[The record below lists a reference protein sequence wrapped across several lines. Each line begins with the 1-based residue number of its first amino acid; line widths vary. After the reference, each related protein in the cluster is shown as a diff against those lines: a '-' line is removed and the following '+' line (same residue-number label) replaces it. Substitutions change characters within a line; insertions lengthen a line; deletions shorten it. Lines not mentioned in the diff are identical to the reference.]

1 MRNTIYTFALAA
13 ICLMASNINAQDAA
27 AKLNQ
32 ADASYSSKDLEN
44 TRYSLQQALIEINK
58 AVGKDILDLLPKSI
72 NGLDVITKDD
82 NVSGS
87 AGFAGLFVNR
97 SYGSTEDKNIKVEI
111 ISDSPM
117 LAGLNAMLA
126 MPMIMGNSDPNQK
139 RMKISG
145 YKAVLQK
152 STSDETIVS
161 YTLQIPLNQALFTL
175 HVKGIPGENDVIN
188 IANAL
193 PLDQIAKLAQ

>member
-1 MRNTIYTFALAA
+1 MRKTLYITALA
-13 ICLMASNINAQDAA
+13 ILSLLASNVSAQDAA
-27 AKLNQ
+27 AKLNE
-32 ADASYSSKDLEN
+32 AETAYSSKNLEN
-44 TRYSLQQALIEINK
+44 TRYALQQALIEINK
-58 AVGKDILDLLPKSI
+58 AVGKDILDLLPKALS
-72 NGLDVITKDD
+72 GLDVVTKED
-82 NVSGS
+82 NVSGA

-97 SYGSTEDKNIKVEI
+97 NYGQAEKTIKIEI

-126 MPMIMGNSDPNQK
+126 MPMIMGNTDPNQK

-145 YKAVLQK
+145 YKAMLQK
-152 STSDETIVS
+152 SSSDETNVS

-175 HVKGIPGENDVIN
+175 HTKGIPVDNDVIA
-188 IANAL
+188 IANGL

>member
-1 MRNTIYTFALAA
+1 MRKTIYTLALAV
-13 ICLMASNINAQDAA
+13 ICLLASNIKAQDAA
-27 AKLNQ
+27 AKLSE

-44 TRYSLQQALIEINK
+44 TRYALQQALIEINK
-58 AVGKDILDLLPKSI
+58 AVGKDILELLPK
-72 NGLDVITKDD
+72 NITDLAVVPKDD

-97 SYGSTEDKNIKVEI
+97 TYGEGEKNVKIEI

-117 LAGLNAMLA
+117 LAGLNAMLS
-126 MPMIMGNSDPNQK
+126 MPMIMGNTNPNEK

-145 YKAVLQK
+145 YKAMLQK
-152 STSDETIVS
+152 SSSDETNVS

-188 IANAL
+188 IANGL

>member
-1 MRNTIYTFALAA
+1 MKKSIYITAMA
-13 ICLMASNINAQDAA
+13 IFCMLASNASAQDAT
-27 AKLNQ
+27 AKLNE
-32 ADASYSSKDLEN
+32 AEASYSSKDLEN
-44 TRYSLQQALIEINK
+44 TRYALQQALTEINK
-58 AVGKDILDLLPKSI
+58 AVGKDILDLLPKAIS
-72 NGLDVITKDD
+72 GLDVVAKED
-82 NVSGS
+82 NVSG
-87 AGFAGLFVNR
+87 AGGFAGLFVNR
-97 SYGSTEDKNIKVEI
+97 TYGQGEKTVKIEI

-152 STSDETIVS
+152 STSDETNVS

-175 HVKGIPGENDVIN
+175 HVKGIPAENDVIS
-188 IANAL
+188 IANGL

>member
-1 MRNTIYTFALAA
+1 MKKTIYIAVMA
-13 ICLMASNINAQDAA
+13 IMGMLASNVSAQDAT
-27 AKLNQ
+27 AKLNE

-44 TRYSLQQALIEINK
+44 TRYALQQALVEINK
-58 AVGKDILDLLPKSI
+58 AVGKDILDLLPKTVS
-72 NGLDVITKDD
+72 GLDVVTKED
-82 NVSGS
+82 NVSGA

-97 SYGSTEDKNIKVEI
+97 SFGQGEKTVKIEI

-117 LAGLNAMLA
+117 LAGINAMLS

-145 YKAVLQK
+145 YKAMLQK
-152 STSDETIVS
+152 SSSDETNVS

-175 HVKGIPGENDVIN
+175 NVKGIPGENDVIA
-188 IANAL
+188 IANGL
-193 PLDQIAKLAQ
+193 PLDKIAKLAQ

>member
-1 MRNTIYTFALAA
+1 MKKTIYIAVMA
-13 ICLMASNINAQDAA
+13 IMGMLASNVSAQDAT
-27 AKLNQ
+27 AKLNE

-44 TRYSLQQALIEINK
+44 TRYALQQALVEINK
-58 AVGKDILDLLPKSI
+58 AVGKDILDLLPKTVS
-72 NGLDVITKDD
+72 GLDVVTKED
-82 NVSGS
+82 NVSGA

-97 SYGSTEDKNIKVEI
+97 SFGQGEKTVKIEI

-117 LAGLNAMLA
+117 LAGINAMLS

-152 STSDETIVS
+152 SSSDETNVS

-175 HVKGIPGENDVIN
+175 HVKGIPAENDVIS
-188 IANAL
+188 IANGL

>member
-1 MRNTIYTFALAA
+1 MKKTFYITAMALF
-13 ICLMASNINAQDAA
+13 CMLASNASAQDAT
-27 AKLNQ
+27 AKLNE
-32 ADASYSSKDLEN
+32 ATASYSSKDLEN
-44 TRYSLQQALIEINK
+44 TRYALQQALVEINK
-58 AVGKDILDLLPKSI
+58 AVGKDILDLLPKALS
-72 NGLDVITKDD
+72 GLDVVTKED
-82 NVSGS
+82 NVSGA
-87 AGFAGLFVNR
+87 AGFVGLFVNR
-97 SYGSTEDKNIKVEI
+97 TYGQGEKTVKVEI

-152 STSDETIVS
+152 SSSDETNIS

-175 HVKGIPGENDVIN
+175 HVKGIPAENDVIS
-188 IANAL
+188 IANGL

>member
-1 MRNTIYTFALAA
+1 MKKSIYITAVAMFCML
-13 ICLMASNINAQDAA
+13 ASNVSAQDAT
-27 AKLNQ
+27 AKLNE
-32 ADASYSSKDLEN
+32 AEASYSSKDLEN
-44 TRYSLQQALIEINK
+44 TRYALQQALIEINK
-58 AVGKDILDLLPKSI
+58 AVGKDILDLLPKAIS
-72 NGLDVITKDD
+72 GLDVVVKED
-82 NVSGS
+82 NVNGA

-97 SYGSTEDKNIKVEI
+97 TYGQGEKTVKIEI

-117 LAGLNAMLA
+117 LAGLNAMLS

-152 STSDETIVS
+152 STSDETNVS
-161 YTLQIPLNQALFTL
+161 YTLQVPLNQALFTL
-175 HVKGIPGENDVIN
+175 HVKGIPAENDVIS
-188 IANAL
+188 IANGL